1 MGLGPRVTL
10 SRLEPVQPARS
21 APFPSALTEA
31 LGRGALAGREREVAE
46 LRSLL
51 GTGGFV
57 LVSGEAGVGKTRL
70 VAEVARAASSD
81 GHAVLYG
88 RCEPQALAPYEPFVG
103 ALRAAWPADTAAAL
117 PREISAY
124 VGQLLPG
131 GAAGQQATPHG
142 AAEAELEQLR
152 LFDAVVF
159 ALDAAR
165 GGRPGLLVLED
176 LHWAEASTVNLL
188 GHLLG
193 DGAAH
198 GLTVLGTVREPDP
211 EGELR
216 FAPAL
221 ARIERRLPVRRLRLG
236 GLDGRGVGALVSA
249 WSGRDAPPLL
259 AESLREHTGGNPLLL
274 RSTLAHLE
282 AAGVVERGSEL
293 PARLPEDARERVPA
307 DVVDL
312 VRSRLEPLGDPARAL
327 LTVAALIGADFSL
340 EEARAA
346 GGLELAAAVE
356 AAERA
361 EAAGLVREL
370 DAARSTFTFEHALIR
385 RAIAETIGGTRR
397 AMIHLRIAE
406 VIESSPTRER
416 RHAELAQ
423 HYGQALAFGGAQRA
437 LEHALAAA
445 DEAERQLAAE
455 DVASNLDLALRALD
469 ALGERG
475 WHERYELLMRLG
487 RARYRCFGPDSAL
500 RVFCEAADLAEAG
513 GANEEL
519 ALAGLGVGLERYLRY
534 VGVDQLALQLLDRA
548 SAALHSSPPSM
559 LRVRVMSAR
568 ALERCFLDP
577 LDVRERDM
585 QAAAELADELGDPE
599 AALVTR
605 TARQTVLWHPRHT
618 EDLLAD
624 VPDLVALAERHGR
637 LDLAMHVHCTAFG
650 YALELGRRDEMD
662 ARLRAAEE
670 VADKLRAPVQ
680 KLRTLALG
688 IVGSIV
694 SGELAAARADI
705 ERSWLT
711 FDEAHVELTRPVQML
726 WSFMLARESG
736 ELSPLR
742 EPFEAAVAGTTVP
755 SVARAVVAEIC
766 ARSGD
771 LTTAREHLDVLAAN
785 DFGDLHEDFLWL
797 SVLTLSATTAALL
810 RDKKRASRLHELLAP
825 YEGRNVVLGLAAA
838 DRPVAHALGLLA
850 RTLARP
856 ADAAAHFERAASDAG
871 DFGAVPW
878 RAEALLELGVTLR
891 RASQASGAREP
902 LREALD
908 LADRYGG
915 TVLAERARLELH
927 AAGARP
933 RRSRLS
939 GSGALTPSERRV
951 ASLAAD
957 GMTNAE
963 IARELVLARR
973 TVETHL
979 THAYR
984 KLGVTRREDLRQAL
998 T

>member
-1 MGLGPRVTL
+1 MTL
-10 SRLEPVQPARS
+10 SPLEPVQPDNPA
-21 APFPSALTEA
+21 AFPLALAEA
-31 LGRGALAGREREVAE
+31 LARGTLAGREREVAE

-51 GTGGFV
+51 EKDGFV

-70 VAEVARAASSD
+70 VAEMARVAASD
-81 GHAVLYG
+81 GYAVLYG
-88 RCEPQALAPYEPFVG
+88 RCEPRAFAPYEPFVG
-103 ALRAAWPADTAAAL
+103 ALRAAWPASTADAL
-117 PREISAY
+117 PREIRAY

-131 GAAGQQATPHG
+131 GASGEQAKPHG
-142 AAEAELEQLR
+142 TAEAELEQLR

-176 LHWAEASTVNLL
+176 LHWAESSTVNLL

-193 DGAAH
+193 GGAPH

-211 EGELR
+211 EGDAH

-221 ARIERRLPVRRLRLG
+221 ARIERRVPVLRLRLR
-236 GLDGRGVGALVSA
+236 GLDERGVGALLTA
-249 WSGRDAPPLL
+249 WSGRDAPPPL

-282 AAGVVERGSEL
+282 ATGVVERGSEL
-293 PARLPEDARERVPA
+293 PPRLPDDARASVPA

-312 VRSRLEPLGDPARAL
+312 VRSRLDLLGEPARAL

-340 EEARAA
+340 EECRAA
-346 GGLELAAAVE
+346 AELELADAVE

-370 DAARSTFTFEHALIR
+370 DLPGSVFTFEHALIR
-385 RAIAETIGGTRR
+385 RAIAETIGSSRR
-397 AMIHLRIAE
+397 AMLHLRIAE
-406 VIESSPTRER
+406 VIESSPARDR
-416 RHAELAQ
+416 RNAELAQ
-423 HYGQALAFGGAQRA
+423 HYGEALAFGGAERA
-437 LEHALAAA
+437 LGHALAAA
-445 DEAERQLAAE
+445 DEAERQLAVE
-455 DVASNLDLALRALD
+455 DVVSNLELALRALD
-469 ALGERG
+469 TLGDRG
-475 WHERYELLMRLG
+475 WRERYELLMRLG
-487 RARYRCFGPDSAL
+487 RARYRSLGPENAL
-500 RVFCEAADLAEAG
+500 RVFRDAADLAEAND
-513 GANEEL
+513 AREEL

-534 VGVDQLALQLLDRA
+534 VGVDELALQLLDRA
-548 SAALHSSPPSM
+548 TAALEGSPPSV
-559 LRVRVMSAR
+559 LRVRVASAR

-577 LDVRERDM
+577 LAVRERDM
-585 QAAAELADELGDPE
+585 RAAGELADQLGDPE

-618 EDLLAD
+618 QELLAD
-624 VPDLVALAERHGR
+624 VPGLVDLAERLGR

-670 VADKLRAPVQ
+670 VADTLRAPVQ
-680 KLRTLALG
+680 RLRTVALD
-688 IVGSIV
+688 IVRSII
-694 SGELAAARADI
+694 SGELAGARADI
-705 ERSWLT
+705 ERSWMG
-711 FDEAHVELTRPVQML
+711 FDEAHVEITRPVQML

-736 ELSPLR
+736 ELPGLR
-742 EPFEAAVAGTTVP
+742 EPFEATVAGTTGP
-755 SVARAVVAEIC
+755 SVARAVAAEIC
-766 ARSGD
+766 ARSAD
-771 LTTAREHLDVLAAN
+771 LAAARKHLDVLAAN

-810 RDKKRASRLHELLAP
+810 RDKKRASRLYELLAP

-850 RTLARP
+850 RTLGRP
-856 ADAAAHFERAASDAG
+856 ADAIAHFERAAHDAG

-878 RAEALLELGVTLR
+878 RAEALLELGATLR
-891 RASQASGAREP
+891 RASQASAAREP

-915 TVLAERARLELH
+915 TSLAERARGELN

-933 RRSRLS
+933 RRARLS
-939 GSGALTPSERRV
+939 GTAALTPSERRV

-957 GMTNAE
+957 GLTNAE

-984 KLGVTRREDLRQAL
+984 KLGVTRRDELRRAL